1 MAAPSEKTGG
11 TQSATLTT
19 EHTLATITDAGRYQ
33 LTVNL
38 TNMANGATPDI
49 VEIRQ
54 KIKVRSGGSEVEE
67 KLWSLGPGA
76 QSEKVF
82 RPPPIPSPHSVKY
95 TLKQTQGSAGRD
107 FEWSVID
114 LG

>member
-1 MAAPSEKTGG
+1 MAAPSENTGG
-11 TQSATLTT
+11 TQTATVTT
-19 EHTLATITDAGRYQ
+19 EHTLATITTAGRYQ

-38 TNMANGATPDI
+38 TNMANAATPDL

-67 KLWSLGPGA
+67 KVWSFIGA

-82 RPPPIPSPHSVKY
+82 RPPPIPSPFSVKY
-95 TLKQTQGSAGRD
+95 TLKQTQGTGRD

>member
-1 MAAPSEKTGG
+1 MAAPSENTGG
-11 TQSATLTT
+11 TQTATVTT
-19 EHTLATITDAGRYQ
+19 EHTLATITTAGRYQ
-33 LTVNL
+33 LTVNV
-38 TNMANGATPDI
+38 TNLANGATPDI

-67 KLWSLGPGA
+67 KLWTIGPGA

-82 RPPPIPSPHSVKY
+82 RTVPIPSPFSVKY
-95 TLKQTQGSAGRD
+95 TLKQTQGTGRD